1 MQKNHFDVLIIGGG
15 IIGASIAYYTSKKGL
30 SVGIL
35 ESQTVASG
43 TTSKCDGNV
52 LLIDKEPGFDS
63 NMAIKSQALIKELAG
78 ELEMPFEFRHPG
90 SIFLCAEEEEL
101 EQAYNW
107 VDTHNEANGEHR
119 FFNKLT
125 KEDLKNDSKYFADHL
140 TGGLECTNDSTV
152 NPYMLTYS
160 LINEAKKYDFSLF
173 EHTPVTRIEKT
184 DDETFKVFSDTKTFT
199 ANKVINAG
207 GIYAPEI
214 SRHLGIDL
222 PITPRKGH
230 ILVSS
235 RTELMGARK
244 IQEFG
249 YLMTKFGRER
259 TAPKAMNDYGIALVH
274 EPTESQNFLM
284 GSSREFAGFDTKV
297 NGRIIKLI
305 AERAIEYFP
314 KMKDMNIIR
323 SYAGLRPWTPDHLP
337 IISDTDIKNYYVAAG
352 HEGDGIGLSAVTGH
366 WISEMVTDSLSDD
379 ISPLS
384 LSRFREAAI

>member
-1 MQKNHFDVLIIGGG
+1 MTSHFDVMIIGGG
-15 IIGASIAYYTSKKGL
+15 IIGASIAYYTAKKGL
-30 SVGIL
+30 NVGMI
-35 ESQTVASG
+35 EKYTVASG

-63 NMAIKSQALIKELAG
+63 RMAIQSQALIKELSE

-90 SIFLCAEEEEL
+90 SIFLCANEEEL
-101 EQAYNW
+101 EQAYIW
-107 VDTHNEANGEHR
+107 VDRHNQANGEQR

-125 KEDLKNDSKYFADHL
+125 KEDLKNDSKHFSDHL

-152 NPYMLTYS
+152 NPYMLTFS
-160 LINEAKKYDFSLF
+160 LINEAEKYDFSLY
-173 EHTPVTRIEKT
+173 EHSPVTDIKKT
-184 DDETFKVFSDTKTFT
+184 DADTFKIYSNEKSFT

-214 SRHLGIDL
+214 SRMLDIDL

-230 ILVSS
+230 ILVAS
-235 RTELMGARK
+235 RTELMGTRK

-259 TAPKAMNDYGIALVH
+259 IAPKAMNDYGIALVH

-284 GSSREFAGFDTKV
+284 GSSREFTGFDTKV
-297 NGRIIKLI
+297 NPHVIRLI

-314 KMKDMNIIR
+314 KMKDLNIIR

-337 IISDTDIKNYYVAAG
+337 IISSTDIGNYYIAAG
-352 HEGDGIGLSAVTGH
+352 HEGDGIGLSAITGRWMSDMVTG
-366 WISEMVTDSLSDD
+366 SLTED

-384 LSRFREAAI
+384 LSRFKEAAL